1 MIRRSL
7 LLIAFMLMASSV
19 KADIVTQWNF
29 NSSTPDA
36 NAATGTLTP
45 SVGVGTASLLG
56 TTSSFA
62 SGSANG
68 GSTDP
73 AGTNDNS
80 GWNTTTY
87 AAQGTGDLSR
97 GVQFGVSTVGF
108 QDIQVTWD
116 QRHSNTSSRF
126 WALLYTTD
134 GSTWNTF
141 SATGAGTDSGLYA
154 GVTGDTWFNQ
164 RTADLSGIAGVNDN
178 PNFGIR
184 IVASFAPGQSSY
196 TASSSTGT
204 YATTGTARFDMVTI
218 SGSISAIPEPS
229 SVLLTAAVACGY
241 LSRRPWRRKL
251 AV

>member
-1 MIRRSL
+1 MMSRCFLLSL
-7 LLIAFMLMASSV
+7 VVVFCGDVARGEI
-19 KADIVTQWNF
+19 ITQWNF
-29 NSSTPDA
+29 NTITPGNIATALPST
-36 NAATGTLTP
+36 G
-45 SVGVGTASLLG
+45 SGSISLIGG
-56 TTSSFA
+56 TTTPT
-62 SGSANG
+62 SGSAG
-68 GSTDP
+68 TGSSDTASP
-73 AGTNDNS
+73 NLAFQ
-80 GWNTTTY
+80 TTTY
-87 AAQGTGDLSR
+87 AAQGSGNLSR

-134 GSTWNTF
+134 GATWNTF

-164 RTADLSGIAGVNDN
+164 RTADLTGIAGVNDN

-196 TASSSTGT
+196 TASSPTGT
-204 YATTGTARFDMVTI
+204 YAAGGTARFDMLTI
-218 SGSISAIPEPS
+218 SGTFTAIPEPS

-241 LSRRPWRRKL
+241 LSRRTWRRKT
-251 AV
+251 AG

>member
-1 MIRRSL
+1 MMSRCFLLSL
-7 LLIAFMLMASSV
+7 VVVFCGDVARGEI
-19 KADIVTQWNF
+19 ITQWNF
-29 NSSTPDA
+29 NTITPGNIATALPSTGSGSISLIGGTTTPTSGS
-36 NAATGTLTP
+36 TGTG
-45 SVGVGTASLLG
+45 SSDTASPNLA
-56 TTSSFA
+56 FQ
-62 SGSANG
+62 
-68 GSTDP
+68 
-73 AGTNDNS
+73 
-80 GWNTTTY
+80 TTTY

-97 GVQFGVSTVGF
+97 GVQYGVSTVGF
-108 QDIQVTWD
+108 QDIRVTWD

-184 IVASFAPGQSSY
+184 IVASFAPGLSSY
-196 TASSSTGT
+196 TASSPTGT
-204 YATTGTARFDMVTI
+204 YATSGTARFDMVTI